1 MDTPSKGLV
10 GAMNGAVSRA
20 YHAFD
25 GALVRVFVFMVVGA
39 AVLSIIENTAIRAAD
54 GGLAYWKLMMLG
66 LGAIIAELMGVHR
79 AVIAWH
85 GAHKGQTIA
94 WSMVWLIGFGF
105 SVYNAIGSA
114 AESQVKRA
122 NLQKAALV
130 SYQDVRAGVDDAR
143 KRVSADEKSLADLK
157 AMTWQEMPKVAGRPV
172 MSANAAGALIKSY
185 EGNARFWDLTKGCT
199 DAQGPQ
205 ARKFCKEHGEAKAA
219 KADLEERARWQQKVE
234 LAEQQLATSRT
245 VLKDAQSKNDHTAVQ
260 TFDVTPFVGLVSD
273 VSGAEPEKVQWI
285 ETFQTSLT
293 NMLLVSLAGLVMAL
307 MAIQGRER
315 TPWFDLKK
323 TMWKLR
329 RALFGGSA
337 SPPPSAQPSTINHID
352 VDVRVKD
359 AIAAAIDA
367 QFGRKAAA

>member
-1 MDTPSKGLV
+1 MHVPESASSKGLI
-10 GAMNGAVSRA
+10 GRA
-20 YHAFD
+20 YQAFD

-39 AVLSIIENTAIRAAD
+39 AVLSIIENTAIRAPD
-54 GGLAYWKLMMLG
+54 GGLAYWKLLLLG

-130 SYQDVRAGVDDAR
+130 SYQDARTGVDDAR
-143 KRVSADEKSLADLK
+143 TRVSADEKSLADLK
-157 AMTWQEMPKVAGRPV
+157 AMTWQELPKVAGRPV
-172 MSANAAGALIKSY
+172 MSADAAGALIKSY
-185 EGNARFWDLTKGCT
+185 EGNARFWDLTKGCA

-234 LAEQQLATSRT
+234 LAEQQLATSRA

-260 TFDVTPFVGLVSD
+260 TSDVTPFVGLVSY

-307 MAIQGRER
+307 IAIQSLER
-315 TPWFDLKK
+315 TPWFNIKGA
-323 TMWKLR
+323 MARIR
-329 RALFGGSA
+329 RVLFGGVEPA
-337 SPPPSAQPSTINHID
+337 PSAPLPTVIRGRDARFDHLMAK
-352 VDVRVKD
+352 VRE
-359 AIAAAIDA
+359 AAA
-367 QFGRKAAA
+367 